1 MKVMGKWVDGLV
13 VALSVI
19 AALFVFSVLAV
30 SAHAYLAESFPR
42 NGEQLSTSPIEV
54 SGTFT
59 QELVSGDSTM
69 RVFDADGNQVD
80 NGDGGVDLFDPD
92 HKSML
97 VTVPE
102 DLPDGSYVVEWV
114 VLSAEDDD
122 TTEGAFVFG
131 IGTDALASVTDVKSE
146 GASIG
151 WWVGGSIAALIIG
164 LLAAM
169 LLLTRQPAVR
179 LESEVRM

>member
-1 MKVMGKWVDGLV
+1 MRAVLKWIDGLI

-19 AALFVFSVLAV
+19 AALFVFSVITA

-42 NGEQLSTSPIEV
+42 NGEQLPASPIEI

-59 QELVSGDSTM
+59 QELVSGESTM
-69 RVFDADGNQVD
+69 RVFDAEGTQVD

-92 HKSML
+92 HKSL
-97 VTVPE
+97 VVTVPE
-102 DLPDGSYVVEWV
+102 DLPNGSYVVEWV

-122 TTEGAFVFG
+122 TTEGAFSFG
-131 IGTDALASVTDVKSE
+131 IGTDALAAVTTGKSDGVSV
-146 GASIG
+146 G

-169 LLLTRQPAVR
+169 LLLTRQSAVR
-179 LESEVRM
+179 LDSEVRM